1 MTTTTIADQSTT
13 TLRQLSDVLGALEAA
28 ENIDEIQQT
37 VCAAA
42 RQITDADG
50 ATYVLRDGKECH
62 YAEEESDQPLW
73 KGARFPMDSCI
84 SGWTMVYRQAV
95 TVSDIVLDDRLKP
108 EMYGPTFAQSM
119 AMVPI
124 RSTAPIGAIGV
135 YWGRPHTPS
144 RAQLCGL
151 QALADATAVALENG
165 ALNAYVLSDS
175 LSGVYNRRGFF
186 ARGAERLE
194 SNLELGSG
202 TAVAF
207 ASLEGIEAVNGEHGY
222 EAGDEAI
229 RRTGVA
235 LQSACDSDA
244 VIGRIA
250 GNVFAVCGTDST
262 LPTDDP
268 AELERIVTEGMP
280 SSTEKLALTIGI
292 ASAPPGDDVDL
303 DVLVAAA
310 NRAMYERRHGRPPS
324 IDDQVSRSVPRD

>member
-1 MTTTTIADQSTT
+1 MTTTAIADRSTT
-13 TLRQLSDVLGALEAA
+13 TLRQLVDVLGALEAA
-28 ENIDEIQQT
+28 ENIAEIQQT

-42 RQITDADG
+42 RQITEADG
-50 ATYVLRDGKECH
+50 AAYVLRDGKECH
-62 YAEEESDQPLW
+62 YVEEDADQPLW
-73 KGARFPMDSCI
+73 KGSHFPMDGCI

-135 YWGRPHTPS
+135 YWDRPHTPS
-144 RAQLCGL
+144 RAQLSGL

-165 ALNAYVLSDS
+165 SLNAYVLSDS
-175 LSGVYNRRGFF
+175 LSGVCNRRGFF
-186 ARGAERLE
+186 ARGAERIE
-194 SNLELGSG
+194 ANRELGAG
-202 TAVAF
+202 TRVVL
-207 ASLEGIEAVNGEHGY
+207 ASLEGLQIVNQEHGY
-222 EAGDEAI
+222 ETGDEAI

-244 VIGRIA
+244 IIGRIA

-268 AELERIVTEGMP
+268 YELERMVTEGMP
-280 SSTEKLALTIGI
+280 GSTEKIALMIGI
-292 ASAPPGDDVDL
+292 ATAPPGDDVDL

-310 NRAMYERRHGRPPS
+310 NRAMHERRHGHPPS
-324 IDDQVSRSVPRD
+324 IDDQVSRSIPR